1 MSFRPISLAF
11 MIVLIVGFLLV
22 ESATAQTEST
32 GQTAASSDLSI
43 EQVFVISVDG
53 LNYEGFISAY
63 TPNMDYLGSEGVID
77 KKSRSFTVN
86 SIEASEACLLTGS
99 FPEEHK
105 FISAGDR
112 LEAESLLEQLKKSD
126 RKVLMVD
133 ASGGKLEMLSAGTYI
148 NVDAKQ
154 NDHQVFQA
162 AIEQYNAEHPY
173 FTYIYSNDCLDAL
186 LSLNQKN
193 YYQSI
198 TKVDQYI
205 GELLDDLRKHD
216 QLDKT
221 LIVITSPR
229 SSSTSNFSPLIMRGP
244 GCKSGVIMTDTMLI
258 DVFPTLSYLL
268 GIKTQFNVRGIP
280 LYEAIAV
287 EPRDQI
293 SVLHM
298 WINSLKKERIITWN
312 RYFQSQE
319 ELYHTIKQLMA
330 VQEER
335 ENIFQYAGQREGT
348 IDKLQNKIQLQRWI
362 GGGIFLLM
370 AAGYLVEYRWLKRK
384 FLLFR

>member
-1 MSFRPISLAF
+1 MSYKPIRLASVVF
-11 MIVLIVGFLLV
+11 LILGFLLV
-22 ESATAQTEST
+22 ESAIAQTESS
-32 GQTAASSDLSI
+32 GQSAVSSDISI

-112 LEAESLLEQLKKSD
+112 LEAESLLEQVKKSD

-148 NVDAKQ
+148 KVDAKQ
-154 NDHQVFQA
+154 NDRQAFQT

-268 GIKTQFNVRGIP
+268 GIKTQFNVRGI
-280 LYEAIAV
+280 LF
-287 EPRDQI
+287 
-293 SVLHM
+293 M
-298 WINSLKKERIITWN
+298 
-312 RYFQSQE
+312 
-319 ELYHTIKQLMA
+319 
-330 VQEER
+330 
-335 ENIFQYAGQREGT
+335 
-348 IDKLQNKIQLQRWI
+348 KL
-362 GGGIFLLM
+362 
-370 AAGYLVEYRWLKRK
+370 
-384 FLLFR
+384 

>member
-1 MSFRPISLAF
+1 MSNKLISLL
-11 MIVLIVGFLLV
+11 LIVFLTLGLLMGK
-22 ESATAQTEST
+22 SAAAEKHSTEPDP
-32 GQTAASSDLSI
+32 ASSGLSI
-43 EQVFVISVDG
+43 EQLFLISIDG
-53 LNYEGFISAY
+53 LNYEGFISSY

-77 KKSRSFTVN
+77 KKSRAFAVN

-105 FISAGDR
+105 FINASDK
-112 LEAESLLEQLKKSD
+112 LEVESLLERVKKSNH
-126 RKVLMVD
+126 KVLMVD
-133 ASGGKLEMLSAGTYI
+133 ASGGKLAKLSAGTYI
-148 NVDAKQ
+148 KMDAKQ
-154 NDHQVFQA
+154 NDRQVFQT

-244 GCKSGVIMTDTMLI
+244 RCKSGVEMTDTMLI

-268 GIKTQFNVRGIP
+268 GLKTQFNVRGIP
-280 LYEAIAV
+280 LYEAIAI
-287 EPRDQI
+287 EPRNQI
-293 SVLHM
+293 SILNM
-298 WINSLKKERIITWN
+298 WINALKKERIVIWN
-312 RYFQSQE
+312 RYFQSQD
-319 ELYHTIKQLMA
+319 ELYHTIKQLIS

-335 ENIFQYAGQREGT
+335 ESIFHYAGQREDT
-348 IDKLQNKIQLQRWI
+348 IVSLQNKIKLQR
-362 GGGIFLLM
+362 GMAGLIFLLM
-370 AAGYLVEYRWLKRK
+370 AAGYLVEYRWLKK
-384 FLLFR
+384 KYLLFR